1 MSPFYRFPYP
11 WASASGTLDMGDLY
25 LWHIPIDLVVCSA
38 WSEFYPAGVG
48 SRHTI
53 HWFRYSR
60 SVFLSVNDILSVFL
74 ILYVSEYIFIVWNS
88 DYETLTFTQYLWIAS
103 LWVPSSMTPLPQFH
117 SLQNG
122 GRGPRD
128 FSVSSSFSRTFSS
141 SISLIE
147 GTKVCRNASSSESRL

>member
-1 MSPFYRFPYP
+1 M
-11 WASASGTLDMGDLY
+11 
-25 LWHIPIDLVVCSA
+25 WHIPIDLVVCSA
-38 WSEFYPAGVG
+38 WSEFYPVGVEN
-48 SRHTI
+48 RHTI

-74 ILYVSEYIFIVWNS
+74 ILYVSKYVILISKIQIWER
-88 DYETLTFTQYLWIAS
+88 LTFTQYLWIAS
-103 LWVPSSMTPLPQFH
+103 LWGPSSMTPLPQFH